1 MGGIKKQEPTKK
13 DEEWCSGG
21 MERVKPL
28 LRDVTV
34 PGFEHSAV
42 LTQGCCWQHRA
53 LYPQFPLNESS

>member
-42 LTQGCCWQHRA
+42 LTQGCC
-53 LYPQFPLNESS
+53 